1 MERNFERNE
10 NRAPRGLSMNAKELF
25 VGVAYG
31 SKMVFQSVGL
41 LTQIS
46 MKRRKAIS
54 TFKKTLMQHGI
65 SPEITN
71 EIAKEFPNPISEI
84 FSLIRSNI
92 SIQNE

>member
-46 MKRRKAIS
+46 MKRRKAKS
-54 TFKKTLMQHGI
+54 TFQKTL
-65 SPEITN
+65 
-71 EIAKEFPNPISEI
+71 
-84 FSLIRSNI
+84 
-92 SIQNE
+92 